1 MSDAERGRLDELRKG
16 VFAHAMSWSE
26 EDGTAVYVGGA
37 ANRVVSRSEL
47 MAEASAEA
55 LETY

>member
-1 MSDAERGRLDELRKG
+1 M
-16 VFAHAMSWSE
+16 FAHAMSWSE
-26 EDGTAVYVGGA
+26 EEGTAVYVGGA

-55 LETY
+55 LESY